1 MNEKIKYNFFFVLQ
15 NFVFA
20 VFVIFIF
27 IEVFYETVFNS
38 NYIGFVLMLILWFI
52 THLFIVNSLRNTY
65 RYLSNLPA
73 IEFTNFSLIDH
84 QQNVIH
90 YWNNIQKI
98 EIVTRKSTTFAVL
111 KLKNKK
117 EYIEQLNNPEKFLL
131 KISPDIIPIQVNLT
145 YIKGNNK
152 IIFNSINSHFSKY
165 RSCP

>member
-1 MNEKIKYNFFFVLQ
+1 MTEKIKYNFFYVLQ

-20 VFVIFIF
+20 VFAILIFIK
-27 IEVFYETVFNS
+27 VFYETVFVS
-38 NYIGFVLMLILWFI
+38 NYIGYVLMVILWFI
-52 THLFIVNSLRNTY
+52 AYLFTANSLRNTY

-73 IEFTNFSLIDH
+73 IEFTEFSLIDH

-90 YWNNIQKI
+90 HWNNIQKI
-98 EIVTRKSTTFAVL
+98 EIVTRKSTTFAVF

-131 KISPDIIPIQVNLT
+131 KNFPDVIPIQVNLT

-152 IIFNSINSHFSKY
+152 NIIHSINSHFTKY
-165 RSCP
+165 RSYP